1 MLKDLETRNFK
12 DQYPSNVIQD
22 NVKDLFTQ
30 LKNCPFLKGVHLK
43 GLTVASPNIV
53 LDVPHK
59 LGKKPQGYIVT
70 NANDPTVGIAANSFD
85 EKFIHFTFT
94 SSPLTFDVWVF

>member
-43 GLTVASPNIV
+43 
-53 LDVPHK
+53 DVVGDKPIIDVNHK
-59 LGKKPQGYIVT
+59 LGRNPLGYIVT
-70 NANDPTVGIAANSFD
+70 KISQPTYPASGGSNDRKISFVID
-85 EKFIHFTFT
+85 ATFV
-94 SSPLTFDVWVF
+94 PATFDVWVF